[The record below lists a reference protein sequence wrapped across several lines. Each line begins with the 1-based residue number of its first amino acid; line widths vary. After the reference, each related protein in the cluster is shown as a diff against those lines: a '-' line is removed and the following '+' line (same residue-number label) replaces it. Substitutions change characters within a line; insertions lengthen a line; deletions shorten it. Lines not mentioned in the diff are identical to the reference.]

1 MNEKLKDIEETLKK
15 THSQLGK
22 ILKLAKECSR
32 LYENPIDN
40 AYKIDSLTKK
50 LKEIVEKIDFDKTF
64 LIESISPLKDAA
76 EKLKEDFKFE
86 FGRELEKE
94 LKSKGFGLRGQFP
107 TLYTNFYTIK
117 TDFQTGKAVVSFGP
131 ETLKTG
137 IKLKPEELALSIEQ
151 IDNELKHNILE
162 QEELLKKIYGAWER
176 TNCRNRPSGL
186 STPII
191 EVLGQ
196 LVFLIQPKKF
206 FINPV
211 RRNFIEYSRAKFGY
225 DLYRLKE
232 TNATKINGKELS
244 LITAT
249 FDATAKK
256 EGYIWVPINE
266 RGDGTTYSYMSF
278 R

>member
-1 MNEKLKDIEETLKK
+1 MNEKLKEIEETLKK
-15 THSQLGK
+15 THSQLAR
-22 ILKLAKECSR
+22 ILKLIKECSR

-50 LKEIVEKIDFDKTF
+50 LKEIVEKIDFDKTS
-64 LIESISPLKDAA
+64 LIESISPLKDTV

-86 FGRELEKE
+86 FGRKLEKE
-94 LKSKGFGLRGQFP
+94 LKLKGFGLRGQFP
-107 TLYTNFYTIK
+107 TLYTKFYTIK
-117 TDFQTGKAVVSFGP
+117 IDFQTGKGTISFGP

-151 IDNELKHNILE
+151 IDNELKQDVLE
-162 QEELLKKIYGAWER
+162 QEELLKKIYEAWER
-176 TNCRNRPSGL
+176 TNCRDRPSGL
-186 STPII
+186 SLPII

-206 FINPV
+206 FIDPIK
-211 RRNFIEYSRAKFGY
+211 RHFIEYSRAKFGY

-232 TNATKINGKELS
+232 TNTTKINGKELS

-249 FDATAKK
+249 FDATSKK

-266 RGDGTTYSYMSF
+266 KGDGTTYSYLSF